1 MISSAVSH
9 PNKALVIYWGN
20 NNHLLN
26 IPTRSSLSMN
36 LCGINQPL
44 NYYVTMK
51 TSENLDRD
59 IVLVN
64 NKEDIGEIYSRII
77 RHLNLMRRYT
87 GFKEKI
93 QISTKTTFPIGV
105 GLAGSGSKCLCIS
118 SSICG
123 SF

>member
-20 NNHLLN
+20 NDDLLN

-64 NKEDIGEIYSRII
+64 NKEDIGEIYSHII
-77 RHLNLMRRYT
+77 RHLNMMRRYT

-105 GLAGSGSKCLCIS
+105 GLAG
-118 SSICG
+118 
-123 SF
+123 